1 MLAGLVGERKQ
12 LASQVI
18 HSAQDNLRGPHGL
31 GKAGLPKVRHQGTPL
46 LQLCTQRLLR
56 RLQLRVLCCD
66 FFQAPTPSLGGL
78 QLLRQNARLAVRA
91 VRLSAPLCMDCQWRR
106 LPR

>member
-1 MLAGLVGERKQ
+1 VLAGLVGERKQ